1 MANKKN
7 GGKATKNETKN
18 AQVKAEQVKNE
29 TKLQATVAESQA
41 ENTVA
46 EPFIESPA
54 ADVANV
60 EAPVAESS
68 AEKQAQEPKVAA
80 KAPKPAG
87 VAALDALF
95 ADAGMSPASG
105 KKKTDEYQTKNLA
118 ADKRV
123 EGESINKQHEAW
135 TEAYQKQRIAA
146 VKLGKY
152 RTAVLGL
159 PAGIR
164 KFSQGK
170 FRPATGWEEA
180 AKKLDPEKLKKYLEM
195 EAAVEALA

>member
-7 GGKATKNETKN
+7 SSKKNNEPKN
-18 AQVKAEQVKNE
+18 AQPKAEQVINNE
-29 TKLQATVAESQA
+29 SNAQTASVAE
-41 ENTVA
+41 
-46 EPFIESPA
+46 
-54 ADVANV
+54 
-60 EAPVAESS
+60 
-68 AEKQAQEPKVAA
+68 AQTS
-80 KAPKPAG
+80 KPAG

-95 ADAGMSPASG
+95 AEEGMTPASG

-152 RTAVLGL
+152 RTSVLGL

-164 KFSQGK
+164 KFNQGK

>member
-7 GGKATKNETKN
+7 SSKKNETKN
-18 AQVKAEQVKNE
+18 AQPKAEQVMNSTTE
-29 TKLQATVAESQA
+29 AQTA
-41 ENTVA
+41 
-46 EPFIESPA
+46 PA
-54 ADVANV
+54 P
-60 EAPVAESS
+60 EAQTS
-68 AEKQAQEPKVAA
+68 
-80 KAPKPAG
+80 KPAG

-95 ADAGMSPASG
+95 AEAGMNPASG

-152 RTAVLGL
+152 RTSVLGL

-164 KFSQGK
+164 KFNQGK

-180 AKKLDPEKLKKYLEM
+180 AKNLDPEKLKKYLEM

>member
-7 GGKATKNETKN
+7 SSKKNNNETKN
-18 AQVKAEQVKNE
+18 AQPKAEQVTINANE
-29 TKLQATVAESQA
+29 VGTLNLGE
-41 ENTVA
+41 
-46 EPFIESPA
+46 A
-54 ADVANV
+54 AP
-60 EAPVAESS
+60 EAPKTS
-68 AEKQAQEPKVAA
+68 
-80 KAPKPAG
+80 KPAG

-95 ADAGMSPASG
+95 AEAGMNPASG

-152 RTAVLGL
+152 RTTTLGL

-164 KFSQGK
+164 KFNQGK
-170 FRPATGWEEA
+170 FRPGAGWDEA
-180 AKKLDPEKLKKYLEM
+180 AKKLDPEVLKKYLEM
-195 EAAVEALA
+195 EAAIEALA

>member
-7 GGKATKNETKN
+7 CGKNTKNENKN
-18 AQVKAEQVKNE
+18 AQPTAEQVINNE
-29 TKLQATVAESQA
+29 SNAQAAPA
-41 ENTVA
+41 
-46 EPFIESPA
+46 PA
-54 ADVANV
+54 A
-60 EAPVAESS
+60 ET
-68 AEKQAQEPKVAA
+68 
-80 KAPKPAG
+80 KPAG

-105 KKKTDEYQTKNLA
+105 KKKTDEYQAKNLA

-135 TEAYQKQRIAA
+135 TAAYQKQRIAA

-152 RTAVLGL
+152 RTSVLGL

-164 KFSQGK
+164 KFNQGK
-170 FRPATGWEEA
+170 FRPVTGWEEA

>member
-18 AQVKAEQVKNE
+18 AQPKAEQVINNE
-29 TKLQATVAESQA
+29 SNAPETQSAPA
-41 ENTVA
+41 
-46 EPFIESPA
+46 PA
-54 ADVANV
+54 A
-60 EAPVAESS
+60 EAT
-68 AEKQAQEPKVAA
+68 
-80 KAPKPAG
+80 KPSG

-95 ADAGMSPASG
+95 AEAGMNPASG

-152 RTAVLGL
+152 RTTTLGL

-164 KFSQGK
+164 KFNQGK
-170 FRPATGWEEA
+170 FRPGAGWDEA
-180 AKKLDPEKLKKYLEM
+180 AKKLDPETLKKYLEM

>member
-7 GGKATKNETKN
+7 SSKKNDETKN
-18 AQVKAEQVKNE
+18 AQPKAEQVINNE
-29 TKLQATVAESQA
+29 SNAPETQTTPATTAETS
-41 ENTVA
+41 
-46 EPFIESPA
+46 
-54 ADVANV
+54 
-60 EAPVAESS
+60 
-68 AEKQAQEPKVAA
+68 
-80 KAPKPAG
+80 KPAG

-95 ADAGMSPASG
+95 AEAGMNPASG
-105 KKKTDEYQTKNLA
+105 KKKTDDYQAKNLA

-152 RTAVLGL
+152 RTAILGL

-170 FRPATGWEEA
+170 FRPATGWDEA
-180 AKKLDPEKLKKYLEM
+180 AKKLAPEVLKKYLEM

>member
-7 GGKATKNETKN
+7 GGNTKNETKN
-18 AQVKAEQVKNE
+18 AQSKAEQVIDNE
-29 TKLQATVAESQA
+29 SNAQT
-41 ENTVA
+41 
-46 EPFIESPA
+46 
-54 ADVANV
+54 
-60 EAPVAESS
+60 APVAPEAPKAES
-68 AEKQAQEPKVAA
+68 
-80 KAPKPAG
+80 KPAG

-95 ADAGMSPASG
+95 AEAGMNPASG

-152 RTAVLGL
+152 RTAILGL

-164 KFSQGK
+164 KFNQGK
-170 FRPATGWEEA
+170 FRPGAGWDEA
-180 AKKLDPEKLKKYLEM
+180 AKKLDPETLKKYLEM

>member
-1 MANKKN
+1 MAKEKN
-7 GGKATKNETKN
+7 GNKATKNEKKN
-18 AQVKAEQVKNE
+18 AQLKAEQVINQNVAPE
-29 TKLQATVAESQA
+29 TTA
-41 ENTVA
+41 
-46 EPFIESPA
+46 P
-54 ADVANV
+54 
-60 EAPVAESS
+60 EA
-68 AEKQAQEPKVAA
+68 QAQ
-80 KAPKPAG
+80 KAETKPAG

-95 ADAGMSPASG
+95 AEAGMNPASG
-105 KKKTDEYQTKNLA
+105 KKKTDEYQAKNLA

-152 RTAVLGL
+152 RTAILGL

-164 KFSQGK
+164 KFNQGK
-170 FRPATGWEEA
+170 FRPATGWDEA

>member
-7 GGKATKNETKN
+7 GGKSTKNENKN
-18 AQVKAEQVKNE
+18 AQLTAAQVNNQNVAPE
-29 TKLQATVAESQA
+29 TTAH
-41 ENTVA
+41 
-46 EPFIESPA
+46 
-54 ADVANV
+54 
-60 EAPVAESS
+60 EAQTS
-68 AEKQAQEPKVAA
+68 
-80 KAPKPAG
+80 KPAG

-95 ADAGMSPASG
+95 AEAGMSPASG
-105 KKKTDEYQTKNLA
+105 KKKTDEYQAKNLA

-164 KFSQGK
+164 KFNQGK

-180 AKKLDPEKLKKYLEM
+180 AKKLDPETLNKYLKM

>member
-1 MANKKN
+1 MAKEKNSSKKN
-7 GGKATKNETKN
+7 DETKN
-18 AQVKAEQVKNE
+18 AQLKAEQVINNE
-29 TKLQATVAESQA
+29 SNAQTTQAPTAETS
-41 ENTVA
+41 
-46 EPFIESPA
+46 
-54 ADVANV
+54 
-60 EAPVAESS
+60 
-68 AEKQAQEPKVAA
+68 
-80 KAPKPAG
+80 KPAG

-95 ADAGMSPASG
+95 AEAGMSPASG
-105 KKKTDEYQTKNLA
+105 KKKTDDYQAKNLA

-152 RTAVLGL
+152 RTATLGL

-170 FRPATGWEEA
+170 FRPATGWDEA

>member
-7 GGKATKNETKN
+7 NGMNAKN
-18 AQVKAEQVKNE
+18 AQPKAEQVINNE
-29 TKLQATVAESQA
+29 SNAPETHT
-41 ENTVA
+41 
-46 EPFIESPA
+46 
-54 ADVANV
+54 
-60 EAPVAESS
+60 APVAE
-68 AEKQAQEPKVAA
+68 AQTS
-80 KAPKPAG
+80 KPAG

-95 ADAGMSPASG
+95 AEAGMNPASG
-105 KKKTDEYQTKNLA
+105 KKKTDAYQAKNLA

-152 RTAVLGL
+152 RTAILGL

-164 KFSQGK
+164 KFNQGK
-170 FRPATGWEEA
+170 FRPGAGWDEA
-180 AKKLDPEKLKKYLEM
+180 AKKLDHEVLKKYLEM

>member
-7 GGKATKNETKN
+7 GGKTTKNETKN
-18 AQVKAEQVKNE
+18 AQLTAEQVINNE
-29 TKLQATVAESQA
+29 SNAQTAQAPEAQA
-41 ENTVA
+41 
-46 EPFIESPA
+46 PK
-54 ADVANV
+54 ADT
-60 EAPVAESS
+60 
-68 AEKQAQEPKVAA
+68 
-80 KAPKPAG
+80 KPAG

-95 ADAGMSPASG
+95 AEAGMNPASG

-135 TEAYQKQRIAA
+135 TEAYQKKRIAA

-164 KFSQGK
+164 KFNQGK
-170 FRPATGWEEA
+170 FRPATGWDEA
-180 AKKLDPEKLKKYLEM
+180 AKKLDPETLNKYLKM

>member
-1 MANKKN
+1 MN
-7 GGKATKNETKN
+7 
-18 AQVKAEQVKNE
+18 
-29 TKLQATVAESQA
+29 
-41 ENTVA
+41 
-46 EPFIESPA
+46 
-54 ADVANV
+54 
-60 EAPVAESS
+60 
-68 AEKQAQEPKVAA
+68 
-80 KAPKPAG
+80 
-87 VAALDALF
+87 
-95 ADAGMSPASG
+95 PASG

-152 RTAVLGL
+152 RTSVLGL

-164 KFSQGK
+164 KFNQGK

>member
-1 MANKKN
+1 MAKEKN
-7 GGKATKNETKN
+7 GNKATKNEKKN
-18 AQVKAEQVKNE
+18 AQLKAEQVINKNVAPE
-29 TKLQATVAESQA
+29 TTA
-41 ENTVA
+41 
-46 EPFIESPA
+46 P
-54 ADVANV
+54 
-60 EAPVAESS
+60 EA
-68 AEKQAQEPKVAA
+68 QAQ
-80 KAPKPAG
+80 KAETKPAG

-95 ADAGMSPASG
+95 AEAGMNPASG
-105 KKKTDEYQTKNLA
+105 KKKTDEYQAKNLA

-152 RTAVLGL
+152 RTAILGL

-164 KFSQGK
+164 KFNQGK
-170 FRPATGWEEA
+170 FRPATGWDEA

>member
-7 GGKATKNETKN
+7 GNKATKNEKKN
-18 AQVKAEQVKNE
+18 AQLKAEQVINNE
-29 TKLQATVAESQA
+29 SNAPETQTTQA
-41 ENTVA
+41 
-46 EPFIESPA
+46 PA
-54 ADVANV
+54 AQTSK
-60 EAPVAESS
+60 PV
-68 AEKQAQEPKVAA
+68 
-80 KAPKPAG
+80 G

-95 ADAGMSPASG
+95 AEAGMTPASG
-105 KKKTDEYQTKNLA
+105 KKKTDDYQAKNLA

-152 RTAVLGL
+152 RTAILGL

-164 KFSQGK
+164 KFNQGK
-170 FRPATGWEEA
+170 FRPATGWDEA
-180 AKKLDPEKLKKYLEM
+180 AKKLDPETLNKYLEM

>member
-18 AQVKAEQVKNE
+18 AQCKAEQVKNE
-29 TKLQATVAESQA
+29 TKVQAAVA

-46 EPFIESPA
+46 EPLTT
-54 ADVANV
+54 
-60 EAPVAESS
+60 EALTKEAHNEETS
-68 AEKQAQEPKVAA
+68 AEKQVKEPQ
-80 KAPKPAG
+80 APKPAG

-105 KKKTDEYQTKNLA
+105 KKKTDDYQAKNLA
-118 ADKRV
+118 ADKRI